1 MREPKTW
8 RVLLD
13 GEGAATQ
20 PLRADEI
27 VNRVWSGGYELL
39 WAEPVQPGEPAPPPE
54 VPEVRAI
61 LFADAERVARATLK
75 HPNADVAEWMFVWVV
90 EMLQKY
96 PDEAWPVLL
105 SLIAVARD
113 DRELASV
120 AAGPLEEVLLAH
132 GTRVIDWVEV
142 HAARDAKFRR
152 ALSGVWRSEINESI
166 WARVVKARGSEA
178 GLDG

>member
-1 MREPKTW
+1 MLEPKTW

-13 GEGAATQ
+13 GKGAATE
-20 PLRADEI
+20 PLSADEI
-27 VNRVWSGGYELL
+27 VTRVWSGGYELL
-39 WAEPVQPGEPAPPPE
+39 WAEPIQPGEPAFPPE

-61 LFADAERVARATLK
+61 LFADPERVARAALK
-75 HPNADVAEWMFVWVV
+75 HPNADAAEWMFVWIV

-113 DRELASV
+113 DRELAGV
-120 AAGPLEEVLLAH
+120 AAGPLEEVLVAH
-132 GTRVIDWVEV
+132 GARLIDRVEV

-152 ALSGVWRSEINESI
+152 ALSGVWRSDINEST
-166 WARVVKARGSEA
+166 WARVIKARGGEP
-178 GLDG
+178 GLAR